1 MNQETLTLR
10 EVAEQMIADG
20 ALLLRASEGLLE
32 SGYLL
37 VTAHGDD
44 TTLGPATSRFTEYR
58 SIRAVQVGDE
68 QFQFDYEFD
77 PSGPSTLGCVLLY
90 VADELAV
97 SESSVLEPTS
107 LERGLN
113 ALRDANVGGSE

>member
-1 MNQETLTLR
+1 MNQETPTLR
-10 EVAEQMIADG
+10 KIAEQMIADG
-20 ALLLRASEGLLE
+20 ALLLRVSEVLLE

-37 VTAHGDD
+37 VTVHGDD
-44 TTLGPATSRFTEYR
+44 TTLGPVTTRSTEYR
-58 SIRAVQVGDE
+58 SINAVQVGDE

-90 VADELAV
+90 VADVLAV
-97 SESSVLEPTS
+97 PESNVLEATS